1 MKKMNLL
8 ETYNLLLESAASEIQ
23 ALKILKTAGIVNPEE
38 IIKKFANGVGEGE
51 DKIEGDKSANQKHI
65 PFMAVVYA
73 NGFTNIDA
81 ILKDF
86 NSFNELLLNNRV
98 KPMQIV
104 NNKKVIDGIKYDD
117 YKIVIDGTTF
127 DDYNKLSEFIHGK
140 STLHSDKPKNTS
152 SEKLSSKVKK
162 FWSNKKFDIYDGN
175 SVEKCIQY
183 TQGGLTGQN
192 YPFCI
197 GQFGNTMYQSYR
209 NTNTSTFYYIIDK
222 TRIKKSS
229 GGGLNLDDPLHIVV
243 FDVGANSVTLTD
255 ANNTTGTIALP
266 FDKNVD
272 NYITYLIENGVEV
285 DKMINRPK
293 TDAEIAEDKLLGKSN
308 SDLDWFKRLSFEHKK
323 SYIGRG
329 HPLTND
335 QFIYLTGN
343 E

>member
-8 ETYNLLLESAASEIQ
+8 ETYNLLLESTASETQ
-23 ALKILKTAGIVNPEE
+23 ALNILKKAGIDNPEE
-38 IIKKFANGVGEGE
+38 IKDKFVNGDETPT
-51 DKIEGDKSANQKHI
+51 KKHI
-65 PFMAVVYA
+65 PFMALIYA
-73 NGFTNIDA
+73 NVDANPEDFTTIDD
-81 ILKDF
+81 ILLTF
-86 NSFNELLLNNRV
+86 NKFVKLGDKL

-104 NNKKVIDGIKYDD
+104 NNQIVVGDD
-117 YKIVIDGTTF
+117 KF
-127 DDYNKLSEFIHGK
+127 SDYISLSEFIDGEL
-140 STLHSDKPKNTS
+140 TLYSDKPKNTS
-152 SEKLSSKVKK
+152 SEEFTSEVKK
-162 FWSNKKFDIYDGN
+162 FWSNEKFDIYDGN

-197 GQFGNTMYQSYR
+197 GQFGNSMYQSYR

-229 GGGLNLDDPLHIVV
+229 GGGVNLDDPLHIVV

-255 ANNTTGTIALP
+255 ANNETGTISEYGE
-266 FDKNVD
+266 NVD
-272 NYITYLIENGVEV
+272 GYITYLIDNGVEV

-293 TDAEIAEDKLLGKSN
+293 TAAEIAEDKLLGNSN
-308 SDLDWFKRLSFEHKK
+308 SDLNWFKQLSFEYKK

-335 QFIYLTGN
+335 QFIYLN
-343 E
+343 RKK